1 MPRIRTIRKAY
12 EEIKK
17 IDPDTCI
24 SEYYIRQLVMSG
36 FVKSRLAGTRY
47 LLDLDDLERYLE
59 GENSNGF

>member
-12 EEIKK
+12 EEIKRT
-17 IDPDTCI
+17 DPDTCI